1 MSAFLPFPDGTLFDA
16 GWLSALSDDVPRAEA
31 LDRARPVVAEAIAR
45 TDAAGAAALARID
58 ALVSGA
64 ALDAIPALL
73 AAETDE
79 LPEAA
84 ATAERSIHDL
94 MSRVAYKRRE
104 LMPLFPDLIERV
116 AAVHAAAVQACG
128 TARWRLMAA
137 RARMQPGRPSSPIQ
151 GAGTRYVKSDRFDAR
166 AAESLPAI
174 DRTRADRILKRL
186 GEAPVPDEL
195 ELRPLDDG
203 DDLWTI
209 KAGGISR
216 FILRVERDRR
226 GPFYM
231 VEDVGPQAA
240 GQIPA

>member
-1 MSAFLPFPDGTLFDA
+1 MSAFLSFPDDALFDA
-16 GWLSALSDDVPRAEA
+16 GWLSALSDEVPRTEA
-31 LDRARPVVAEAIAR
+31 LDRARPVVADAIAR
-45 TDAAGAAALARID
+45 TGAAGAAALASIE
-58 ALVSGA
+58 ALVA
-64 ALDAIPALL
+64 RAELDAIPALL
-73 AAETDE
+73 AAETVE
-79 LPEAA
+79 LPDAA
-84 ATAERSIHDL
+84 AASERSIHEL

-104 LMPLFPDLIERV
+104 LMPLFPELIERV
-116 AAVHAAAVQACG
+116 AAVHAAAIQACG
-128 TARWRLMAA
+128 TARWQLMAA

-166 AAESLPAI
+166 AAESLPGI

-195 ELRPLDDG
+195 ELRPLDG
-203 DDLWTI
+203 AGDLWTI

-240 GQIPA
+240 

>member
-1 MSAFLPFPDGTLFDA
+1 MSAFIPFPDGALFDA
-16 GWLSALSDDVPRAEA
+16 GWLSALSDEVPRAEA
-31 LDRARPVVAEAIAR
+31 LDRARPVVADAISRA
-45 TDAAGAAALARID
+45 DAAGMEALARID
-58 ALVSGA
+58 ALVAGG
-64 ALDAIPALL
+64 ALDAIPGLL
-73 AAETDE
+73 AAETVE
-79 LPEAA
+79 LPAA
-84 ATAERSIHDL
+84 AAAAERSIHDL

-104 LMPLFPDLIERV
+104 LMPLFPDLILRV

-128 TARWRLMAA
+128 VARWCLMAA

-151 GAGTRYVKSDRFDAR
+151 GGGTRYVKSDRFDIR

-195 ELRPLDDG
+195 ELRPLDDD

-209 KAGGISR
+209 RAGGISR

-240 GQIPA
+240 

>member
-1 MSAFLPFPDGTLFDA
+1 MSAFPPFPDGTLFDI
-16 GWLSALSDDVPRAEA
+16 GWLSALSDEVPRAEA
-31 LDRARPVVAEAIAR
+31 LDRARPVVADAIAR

-58 ALVSGA
+58 ALVAGA

-104 LMPLFPDLIERV
+104 LMPLFPELIERV

-128 TARWRLMAA
+128 TARWRLMTA
-137 RARMQPGRPSSPIQ
+137 RARLQPGRPSSPIQ
-151 GAGTRYVKSDRFDAR
+151 GTGTRYVKSDRFDAR

-195 ELRPLDDG
+195 ELRPLDG
-203 DDLWTI
+203 GGDLWTI

-216 FILRVERDRR
+216 FILRGERDRR

-231 VEDVGPQAA
+231 VEDVGPQ
-240 GQIPA
+240 PAWPNSA

>member
-1 MSAFLPFPDGTLFDA
+1 MSAFLPFPDGALFDA
-16 GWLSALSDDVPRAEA
+16 GWLSALSDEVPRAEV
-31 LDRARPVVAEAIAR
+31 LDRARPVLADAIAR
-45 TDAAGAAALARID
+45 TDAAGTAALACID
-58 ALVSGA
+58 ALVAGA

-73 AAETDE
+73 AAETVE
-79 LPEAA
+79 LPDAA
-84 ATAERSIHDL
+84 AASERSIHDL

-116 AAVHAAAVQACG
+116 AAVHAAAIRACG
-128 TARWRLMAA
+128 NARWQLMAA

-166 AAESLPAI
+166 AAESLPSI

-195 ELRPLDDG
+195 ELCPLDDG
-203 DDLWTI
+203 GDLWTI

-240 GQIPA
+240 